1 MSDKQDST
9 ATEHFNK
16 LIQFRQAAYANL
28 GTAKDA
34 LFELGD
40 AVINTPAANSFAE
53 LSCSKHFR
61 RRWSS
66 AYEALQ
72 DGRPDRQAA
81 RGSQEGGRGAREGD
95 GEVKWCLA

>member
-40 AVINTPAANSFAE
+40 AAADVIA
-53 LSCSKHFR
+53 LSPMKPEIQSKA
-61 RRWSS
+61 S
-66 AYEALQ
+66 
-72 DGRPDRQAA
+72 
-81 RGSQEGGRGAREGD
+81 
-95 GEVKWCLA
+95 